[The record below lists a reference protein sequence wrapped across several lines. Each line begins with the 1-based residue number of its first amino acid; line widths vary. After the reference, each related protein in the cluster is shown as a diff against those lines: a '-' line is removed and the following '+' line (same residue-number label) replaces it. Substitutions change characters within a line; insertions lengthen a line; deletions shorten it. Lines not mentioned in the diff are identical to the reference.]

1 MDWKLSEPFDPCF
14 SWVLK
19 LELCSVPTEA
29 KLIGFANVSDW
40 EGRHSGT
47 ISDMYI
53 FWVPFV
59 PTLSPL
65 LSLASGDVFSAH
77 ALLPSSRQ
85 GFLCASLSSLVLQS
99 HCCHDLCGIT

>member
-1 MDWKLSEPFDPCF
+1 MNWKLSEPFDPCF

-29 KLIGFANVSDW
+29 KLIGFANVSDR
-40 EGRHSGT
+40 ESRHSGT

-59 PTLSPL
+59 PTQPFPPSL
-65 LSLASGDVFSAH
+65 LGV
-77 ALLPSSRQ
+77 
-85 GFLCASLSSLVLQS
+85 G
-99 HCCHDLCGIT
+99 